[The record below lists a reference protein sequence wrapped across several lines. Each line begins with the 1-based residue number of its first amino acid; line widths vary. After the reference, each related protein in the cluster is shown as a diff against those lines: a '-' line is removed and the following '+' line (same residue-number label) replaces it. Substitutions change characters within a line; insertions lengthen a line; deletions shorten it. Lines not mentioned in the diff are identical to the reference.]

1 MKKIV
6 RVTTEIENGK
16 EVISVVTTTNGS
28 WTASRLSAKMRTKV
42 NNFIKNAKY
51 RKSYNVESVFEICCY
66 SGYEYSNAAI

>member
-1 MKKIV
+1 MKKII

-16 EVISVVTTTNGS
+16 ELISVVKTTKETWS
-28 WTASRLSAKMRTKV
+28 ASRLSAKDLERV

-66 SGYEYSNAAI
+66 SGYEYSNNAI

>member
-16 EVISVVTTTNGS
+16 EVISVVRTTNAAYGVEY
-28 WTASRLSAKMRTKV
+28 LSAKEIERV

-51 RKSYNVESVFEICCY
+51 RRSYNVESVFEICCY
-66 SGYEYSNAAI
+66 SGYEYSNVAI